1 MKKINSL
8 VSMMLLLALLLATVP
23 GAAFAQDEVTCEADA
38 TVQGEDSL
46 STLAEKYYGNI
57 MAYPVIVDATNAMNA
72 KDSSYAKIDDPNVIE
87 LGSKLCIPPGEVAQK
102 LLNEQVFTQV
112 SQDEASKTL
121 VIALTEDSVTMDPN
135 RIYELHASAVLR
147 DVYETIVAF
156 PPGRQDKIEP
166 ALAKSWTISDNGLV
180 YTFTLNEGHK
190 FSTGRP
196 VTAADVA
203 FSINRTKNLKGNPS
217 FLAEAIAKVEAPDAS
232 TVVLTLS
239 TPDPAILAKLA
250 GVWFGVID
258 STEAKAQGA
267 SDAEGADQN
276 DTAEKWFNNN
286 SIGSG
291 PYVLQGWTP
300 KVEAILA
307 RNPQYAGEPGFFE
320 RVIYRVVSD
329 AAAQKLGLEA
339 GDIDIALDISADQI
353 PSLKENSN
361 LTVYEGQGDG
371 VYFLIMNADPAI
383 GGPVAQDAVQD
394 AIRLAI
400 DYEGLKT
407 LVGGSA
413 ATPVN
418 IIPVGWAFGLDA
430 AKTPQRDLEAAKA
443 KLAEAGFADGFTI
456 DLETADYTIAGVSF
470 VTLAQKVQ
478 ADLAEIGITVNIKS
492 SDIGPALEKYRA
504 GQAGFG
510 LWQWG
515 PDFIDPIDRLAFTPG
530 NKVGLRVNWTEDKA
544 SDGLNEAVA
553 RAKVATADADRAAA
567 FTDIQNIMLD
577 ESPFV
582 FLVQSGTQVG
592 YNANLKGFVF
602 LGSTAGRIDP
612 YLMSK

>member
-1 MKKINSL
+1 MKK
-8 VSMMLLLALLLATVP
+8 VAHGFTVVLLLALLLTVMP
-23 GAAFAQDEVTCEADA
+23 LVALAQENVTCEADA
-38 TVQGEDSL
+38 TVQGDDSL
-46 STLAEKYYGNI
+46 STLAEKYYGNLL
-57 MAYPVIVDATNAMNA
+57 AYPVIVDATNAMNA
-72 KDSSYAKIDDPNVIE
+72 KDSSYAKITDPNVVE
-87 LGSKLCIPPGEVAQK
+87 AGSKLCIPPGEVAQK
-102 LLNEQVFTQV
+102 MLNEQIFTQV
-112 SQDEASKTL
+112 SQDQAAKTL
-121 VIALTEDSVTMDPN
+121 VVAITEDSVTMDPN
-135 RIYELHASAVLR
+135 RVYEIHAAAVLR
-147 DVYETIVAF
+147 DVYETLVAF
-156 PPGRQDKIEP
+156 APGRMDKLEP
-166 ALAKSWTISDNGLV
+166 RLAKSWTISPDGLV
-180 YTFTLNEGHK
+180 YTFTLDEGHK

-196 VTAADVA
+196 VTAEDVA
-203 FSINRTKNLKGNPS
+203 FSIRRTKNLKGNPS
-217 FLAEAIAKVEAPDAS
+217 FLAEAIAKVEATDAS

-250 GVWFGVID
+250 GIWFGVVD

-267 SDAEGADQN
+267 SDAEGADKS
-276 DTAEKWFNNN
+276 DTAEQWLNNN

-291 PYVLQGWTP
+291 PYKLQSWQP
-300 KVEAILA
+300 KVEAILD
-307 RNPQYAGEPGFFE
+307 RNPQYPGKPGSFE
-320 RVIYRVVSD
+320 RVFYRVISES
-329 AAAQKLGLEA
+329 AAQKLALEA
-339 GDIDIALDISADQI
+339 GDVDIALDVTSDQL
-353 PSLKENSN
+353 PSLQENAN
-361 LTVYEGQGDG
+361 LTVFQGQGDG
-371 VYFLIMNADPAI
+371 VYFLIMNMDPAI

-400 DYEGLKT
+400 DYDGLKT

-418 IIPVGWAFGLDA
+418 IIPVGWAYALDP
-430 AKTPQRDLEAAKA
+430 AKTPKRDVAAAKA

-478 ADLAEIGITVNIKS
+478 ADLSEVGITVNIKS
-492 SDIGPALEKYRA
+492 SDIGPALQKYREA
-504 GQAGFG
+504 KAGFG

-544 SDGLNEAVA
+544 SAALNDAVK

-567 FTDIQNIMLD
+567 FGDIQNIMLD

-582 FLVQSGTQVG
+582 FLVQSGTQVA
-592 YNANLKGFVF
+592 YNAKIKGFVF
-602 LGSTAGRIDP
+602 LGTVAGRVDP